1 MKKSCALDSY
11 DFAIVKLKESSIKQ
25 KKTMNSCFLRMHFSI
40 LRNRQLDFISF
51 INEINPSLGEDFMLI
66 KNSKNIT
73 YFNLAIIKI
82 AEHFDCDELY
92 FLNVNKANAI
102 FFKGGR
108 ELEVELKL
116 RDKMNMNLIKK
127 HWIDMNL
134 DEVKFAWDDFASY
147 QINSKMIIH
156 KLSDPILELLD
167 LKK

>member
-1 MKKSCALDSY
+1 MNKSCALDSY
-11 DFAIVKLKESSIKQ
+11 DFAIVKLTESGIKQ
-25 KKTMNSCFLRMHFSI
+25 KKTLNACFLRMHFSI
-40 LRNRQLDFISF
+40 LRDGQLNFIKF
-51 INEINPSLGEDFMLI
+51 INEINPSFAEDFMLI

-73 YFNLAIIKI
+73 HFNLAIIKI
-82 AEHFDCDELY
+82 AGYFDCDECY
-92 FLNVNKANAI
+92 FLNVNKASAI
-102 FFKGGR
+102 FFKEGR
-108 ELEVELKL
+108 VLDVELKL

-147 QINSKMIIH
+147 QINSKMIIS